1 MIKIF
6 KNNGQILLNRVNMI
20 QNGSGRHFFLPVFLV
35 VIFFLALPVLTW
47 AETVQE
53 KAAREVQLRAELSVV
68 EKQIAEQTNLL
79 RSKQKETASVQ
90 RDIDILNFK
99 IKTSQLNIQAK
110 QIEIARLG
118 TDIGK
123 KVKTIGA
130 LNIKIEDGKIA
141 LAKLLRQTREL
152 DNNGAIDIAL
162 GATTMSDFFADLT
175 AFQFIQEAM
184 ADSFAIIRGTKVQT
198 EKQKV
203 VLEDRRDAATTAK
216 IAIEA
221 EKAKIEDLNKQKN
234 VLLKLSKAQESS
246 YKSVIALKQK
256 ERTKI
261 LTALFKLRDAKGIS
275 FGQALDYANVVSK
288 KIGIRPAFLLAI
300 ITQESDISSGT
311 LGVNVGTCNRP
322 QDTKKWRDVMKPTRD
337 YEPFLA
343 ITKSLGIDPE
353 TVPVSCPYG
362 GGYGGAMGPAQF
374 IPSTW
379 VLYID
384 RIARIT
390 GNNPPNPWDAEDAF
404 AASGLLLLDNGAIG
418 GNYAS
423 ERKAALKYYAG
434 GNWSSPKNAFY
445 GDQVMAKATKY
456 QAMIDSL
463 QGG

>member
-1 MIKIF
+1 MKPIHAVRRF
-6 KNNGQILLNRVNMI
+6 FWPFCLFL
-20 QNGSGRHFFLPVFLV
+20 FFLFIPF
-35 VIFFLALPVLTW
+35 ISLAQTTDDKV
-47 AETVQE
+47 
-53 KAAREVQLRAELSVV
+53 AREAQLKADLAVV
-68 EKQIAEQTNLL
+68 EKQIADQTNLL

-99 IKTSQLNIQAK
+99 IKTAQLNIQAK

-130 LNIKIEDGKIA
+130 LNLKIEDGKVS

-152 DNNGAIDIAL
+152 DNNGSLDIAL

-184 ADSFAIIRGTKVQT
+184 ANSFSVIRGTKVQT

-203 VLEDRRDAATTAK
+203 VLEDRRDAEVTAK

-234 VLLKLSKAQESS
+234 VLLKMSKAQESS
-246 YKSVIALKQK
+246 YKSVIANKQK

-261 LTALFKLRDAKGIS
+261 LNALFSLRDAKGIS
-275 FGQALDYANVVSK
+275 FGQALEYANTVSK

-322 QDTKKWRDVMKPTRD
+322 QDSKKWRDVMKPTRD

-379 VLYID
+379 VLYIN
-384 RIARIT
+384 RIAKIT
-390 GNNPPNPWDAEDAF
+390 GNNPPNPWNAEDAF

>member
-1 MIKIF
+1 MIF
-6 KNNGQILLNRVNMI
+6 SNTRRRFFWSASLIL
-20 QNGSGRHFFLPVFLV
+20 FFLILPLV
-35 VIFFLALPVLTW
+35 SFAQT
-47 AETVQE
+47 TDD
-53 KAAREVQLRAELSVV
+53 KAAREAQLRAQLSVV
-68 EKQIAEQTNLL
+68 ESQIAEQTSLL
-79 RSKQKETASVQ
+79 RAKQKETASVQ

-99 IKTSQLNIQAK
+99 IKTAQLNIQAK

-123 KVKTIGA
+123 KVKTIGV
-130 LNIKIEDGKIA
+130 LNLKIEDGKVS

-152 DNNGAIDIAL
+152 DNNGAIDVAL
-162 GATTMSDFFADLT
+162 GATTMSDFFSDLT

-184 ADSFAIIRGTKVQT
+184 ANSFAVIRGTKIQT

-203 VLEDRRDAATTAK
+203 VLEDRRDTEVAAK

-221 EKAKIEDLNKQKN
+221 EKANIEQLNKQKN
-234 VLLKLSKAQESS
+234 VLLKLSKAQESG
-246 YKSVIALKQK
+246 YKSVIASKQK
-256 ERTKI
+256 ERSQI
-261 LTALFKLRDAKGIS
+261 LNALFKLRDAKGIS
-275 FGQALDYANVVSK
+275 FGQALEYANQVSK
-288 KIGIRPAFLLAI
+288 KIGIRPAYLLAI

-343 ITKSLGIDPE
+343 ITKSLGIDPD

-384 RIARIT
+384 RISKIT
-390 GNNPPNPWDAEDAF
+390 GNRPPNPWNAEDAF
-404 AASGLLLLDNGAIG
+404 AASGLLLVDNGAIG
-418 GNYAS
+418 GNYAA

-434 GNWSSPKNAFY
+434 GNWSNPKNAFY

>member
-1 MIKIF
+1 
-6 KNNGQILLNRVNMI
+6 MI
-20 QNGSGRHFFLPVFLV
+20 QNGSGRHFFLPLSLA
-35 VIFFLALPVLTW
+35 VIFFLSWPVLTW
-47 AETVQE
+47 AETAQE

-68 EKQIAEQTNLL
+68 EKQIAEQTSLL

-110 QIEIARLG
+110 KIEIARLG

-123 KVKTIGA
+123 KVKTISV
-130 LNIKIEDGKIA
+130 LNTKIEDGKVS

-162 GATTMSDFFADLT
+162 GATTMSNFFADLT

-184 ADSFAIIRGTKVQT
+184 ANSFAIIRGTKVQT

-203 VLEDRRDAATTAK
+203 VLEDRRDAETTAK

-221 EKAKIEDLNKQKN
+221 EKAKIEELNKQKN
-234 VLLKLSKAQESS
+234 VLLKMNKAQEGA
-246 YKSVIALKQK
+246 YKSVIANKQK
-256 ERTKI
+256 ERSRI
-261 LTALFKLRDAKGIS
+261 LSALFKLRDAKGIS

-390 GNNPPNPWDAEDAF
+390 GNNPPNPWNAEDAF

-434 GNWSSPKNAFY
+434 GNWASPKNAFY

>member
-1 MIKIF
+1 
-6 KNNGQILLNRVNMI
+6 MI
-20 QNGSGRHFFLPVFLV
+20 QNGSGRHFFLPVSLA
-35 VIFFLALPVLTW
+35 VIFFLSLPVLMW

-110 QIEIARLG
+110 KIEIARLG

-123 KVKTIGA
+123 KVKTISV
-130 LNIKIEDGKIA
+130 LNTKIEDGKVS

-162 GATTMSDFFADLT
+162 GATTMSNFFADLT

-184 ADSFAIIRGTKVQT
+184 ANSFAIIRGTKVQT

-203 VLEDRRDAATTAK
+203 VLEDRRDAETTAK

-221 EKAKIEDLNKQKN
+221 EKAKIEELNKQKN
-234 VLLKLSKAQESS
+234 VLLKMNKAQEGA
-246 YKSVIALKQK
+246 YKSVIANKQK
-256 ERTKI
+256 ERSRI
-261 LTALFKLRDAKGIS
+261 LSALFKLRDAKGIS

-390 GNNPPNPWDAEDAF
+390 GNNPPNPWNAEDAF

-434 GNWSSPKNAFY
+434 GNWASPKNAFY

>member
-1 MIKIF
+1 MVF
-6 KNNGQILLNRVNMI
+6 LNTVQRFYWRF
-20 QNGSGRHFFLPVFLV
+20 GLFLFLV
-35 VIFFLALPVLTW
+35 VPFSVFAQTSND
-47 AETVQE
+47 
-53 KAAREVQLRAELSVV
+53 KAAQEAQLRSQLSIV
-68 EKQIAEQTNLL
+68 EQQITEQTKLL
-79 RSKQKETASVQ
+79 REKQKETASVQ

-99 IKTSQLNIQAK
+99 IKTAQLNIQAK

-118 TDIGK
+118 TDINK

-130 LNIKIEDGKIA
+130 LNTKIDDGKIS

-152 DNNGAIDIAL
+152 DNNGALEIAL
-162 GATTMSDFFADLT
+162 SESTMSDFFSDLT
-175 AFQFIQEAM
+175 AFRFIEEAM
-184 ADSFAIIRGTKVQT
+184 ANSFAVIRGTKVQT

-203 VLEDRRDAATTAK
+203 VLEDRRETEISAK

-221 EKAKIEDLNKQKN
+221 EKAKIEDLNKQKK
-234 VLLKLSKAQESS
+234 VLLSLSKAQESS
-246 YKSVIALKQK
+246 YKSVIASKQK

-261 LTALFKLRDAKGIS
+261 LNALFKLRDAKGIS
-275 FGQALDYANVVSK
+275 FGQALEYANQVYK

-322 QDTKKWRDVMKPTRD
+322 QDSKKWRDVMKPSRD
-337 YEPFLA
+337 YEPFLR
-343 ITKSLGIDPE
+343 ITKSLGIDPD

-379 VLYID
+379 ELYID
-384 RIARIT
+384 RIVAIT

-404 AASGLLLLDNGAIG
+404 AASGLLLLDNGAIS
-418 GNYAS
+418 GNYAA

-434 GNWSSPKNAFY
+434 SNWSLSKNAFY
-445 GDQVMAKATKY
+445 GDQVMAKAAKY
-456 QAMIDSL
+456 QTMIDSL
-463 QGG
+463 Q